1 MHNDQLRQSLKFPR
15 DKLKFTDISKL
26 LMLPSGYNIF
36 KHEDTIQ
43 KILTE
48 NYIFHSLTSLE
59 MEIQPILEHVQSTG
73 LIISN
78 SWFSTGLQEKKA
90 KLNHLVQKLNQMI
103 GSDELKYK
111 KESVREFWRV
121 NSMPVVFDSKQLSNF
136 ELIHPT
142 YKVVSEINKIQNY
155 LKQWDERLKTIGTNN
170 EQGLLIKGSWTS
182 FSSYSGRMTA
192 KKLPLTS
199 LPRKLR
205 QYIIAPKGYEILSL
219 DLNAAELRFLAYFSK
234 CENMLKTFKNGED
247 IHTNISQM
255 LLGEISSRDR
265 ISKTH
270 DRDFSKEFIFS
281 YLYGVNRQKM
291 VGKLRSISPN
301 VTTLDVINLEEKFN
315 NHYPEISKYLLEFE
329 RSKYLYTPLGKT
341 KPVANFKR
349 NQKRNFLFQASVAY
363 AVKHLMLIASSYYEV
378 IHVQHDEIWLLALS
392 RAPTATTIEE
402 ITYLFNNKLQELF
415 TGFPVNNLLTLNS
428 IGGLQ

>member
-1 MHNDQLRQSLKFPR
+1 M
-15 DKLKFTDISKL
+15 
-26 LMLPSGYNIF
+26 
-36 KHEDTIQ
+36 
-43 KILTE
+43 
-48 NYIFHSLTSLE
+48 
-59 MEIQPILEHVQSTG
+59 VQYGPTR
-73 LIISN
+73 
-78 SWFSTGLQEKKA
+78 KKA

-136 ELIHPT
+136 ELIHST